1 MEITV
6 SEDGHARNFIL
17 SWEVVIVAQTQFR
30 LLERIKCL
38 LSFITE
44 IKPGRFILN
53 WVDLHLCLHPV
64 GLVLVEVSVEDFW
77 LWDDEIFVVD
87 ILIESLRIEH
97 DHKLGMCK
105 IIL

>member
-30 LLERIKCL
+30 LLEWKKRLLSLIAEIKCL
-38 LSFITE
+38 
-44 IKPGRFILN
+44 RFILN

-64 GLVLVEVSVEDFW
+64 GLVFVEVSVVDLRF
-77 LWDDEIFVVD
+77 WDDKVLVVD
-87 ILIESLRIEH
+87 ILV
-97 DHKLGMCK
+97 
-105 IIL
+105 